1 MKFDWSFF
9 QFEKKGD
16 IMVKIKTDVGDY
28 KKITHADF
36 EKLQLLVG
44 NIASV
49 KVHPKNKKEYIIIV
63 DCAAA
68 DEDVQV
74 VADLADSYKMA
85 ELLGKQV
92 VVLCNIEP
100 ELVSGEES
108 QGMLLISH
116 AGKKKILLT
125 ADKKVPQGAKVSGIM
140 DSECIHFENRE
151 H

>member
-1 MKFDWSFF
+1 MAKIRT
-9 QFEKKGD
+9 D
-16 IMVKIKTDVGDY
+16 IGDY

-36 EKLQLLVG
+36 EKLQLRVG
-44 NIASV
+44 TIADI
-49 KVHPKNKKEYIIIV
+49 KVHPKNKKEYIILV

-74 VADLADSYKMA
+74 VADLVDSYKMA

-100 ELVSGEES
+100 ELVGGEES
-108 QGMLLISH
+108 QGMLLIAH
-116 AGKKKILLT
+116 KGKKKILIGPH
-125 ADKKVPQGAKVSGIM
+125 DKVPPGAAVSGII
-140 DSECIHFENRE
+140 DGECRHFNERD